1 MFPEYDKIVQT
12 FIMHTNGQNHVEKRE
27 GERRVKDERGDR

>member
-12 FIMHTNGQNHVEKRE
+12 FIMHTNGRTAWKKGKEKE
-27 GERRVKDERGDR
+27 E